1 MASSRLEQIFRNR
14 LHAATAPFKRLHQMA
29 IRQRYIDA
37 YLRNAAEPALI
48 IGAGGQRRAGW
59 LSSDLDPRDPET
71 IRIDATKRLP
81 FPDGSLAYVFAE
93 HMIEHVDY
101 RQGQALAGEVLRV
114 LRPGGVFRIATP
126 DLVRLA
132 RLVCEPLD
140 AEAQAYVDWNNGLFG
155 EHVGNRASF
164 VLNRAMRW
172 WGHTF
177 VYDAPTLRDLLEN
190 AGFEDVQF
198 REIGDSP
205 HAALRGMEQHGD
217 VVSEAANRFET
228 MVVEA
233 LSPAGRNRS

>member
-1 MASSRLEQIFRNR
+1 MASSRLNQIARNR
-14 LHAATAPFKRLHQMA
+14 LYAATAPLKRLRQMA
-29 IRQRYIDA
+29 VRRRRIDA
-37 YLRNAAEPALI
+37 YLRGTRDPALI

-93 HMIEHVDY
+93 HMIEHIDY
-101 RQGQALAGEVLRV
+101 RQGQALVGEVLRV
-114 LRPGGVFRIATP
+114 LRPGGVLRIATP

-132 RLVCEPLD
+132 KLVCEPMD
-140 AEAQAYVDWNNGLFG
+140 AEAQAYVDWSNGSFG
-155 EHVGNRASF
+155 EHVGNRPSF

-177 VYDAPTLRDLLEN
+177 LYDAPTLRDLLEK
-190 AGFEDVQF
+190 AGFTDVEF
-198 REIGDSP
+198 REVGDSP
-205 HAALRGMEQHGD
+205 HAALRGMEHHGD
-217 VVSEAANRFET
+217 VISDAANSFET

-233 LSPAGRNRS
+233 SKPL